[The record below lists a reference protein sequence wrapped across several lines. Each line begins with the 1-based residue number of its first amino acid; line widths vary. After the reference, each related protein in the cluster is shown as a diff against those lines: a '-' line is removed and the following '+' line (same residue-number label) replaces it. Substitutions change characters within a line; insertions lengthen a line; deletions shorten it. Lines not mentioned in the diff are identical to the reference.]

1 MTRSVLTGSLVLAAG
16 LAIAPAIVTAGGAPG
31 KVPGGTVLQGRPAG
45 QGGVHKGRIGQS
57 AVEIRA
63 VVSPPAPQPESV
75 RPQPSGSYPIV
86 RGVAATPASVTAASF
101 VYTYTTP
108 LVYGSA
114 VSGEAVTYDP
124 PVAYAPQVDYTTAIS
139 YARGAVYASPSL
151 VIYDPS
157 VNASAPAPSSPP
169 PMPGVVEYSTGRYEL
184 RGDGVATPHVW
195 VWIPNPPTGPPV
207 QVSDRDDHPGPRLA
221 QLYRWID
228 PGGVAHW
235 TDRLDAVPRQYRAE
249 AEQ

>member
-1 MTRSVLTGSLVLAAG
+1 MQVLHVTGWLALAAG
-16 LAIAPAIVTAGGAPG
+16 LALAPAIAVAGSPG
-31 KVPGGTVLQGRPAG
+31 KVSGGAVLQGRPAG
-45 QGGVHKGRIGQS
+45 QGGVHKGRVAQS
-57 AVEIRA
+57 VEVRT
-63 VVSPPAPQPESV
+63 VVSPSL
-75 RPQPSGSYPIV
+75 PIV
-86 RGVAATPASVTAASF
+86 RGVAAAPASVTAASF
-101 VYTYTTP
+101 IYTYTPP

-114 VSGEAVTYDP
+114 VSRDAVAYGAPVVYAPTVDATP
-124 PVAYAPQVDYTTAIS
+124 AVAYAP
-139 YARGAVYASPSL
+139 GAVYASPSL
-151 VIYDPS
+151 VIYSPS
-157 VNASAPAPSSPP
+157 VSDTIAPAPSSP